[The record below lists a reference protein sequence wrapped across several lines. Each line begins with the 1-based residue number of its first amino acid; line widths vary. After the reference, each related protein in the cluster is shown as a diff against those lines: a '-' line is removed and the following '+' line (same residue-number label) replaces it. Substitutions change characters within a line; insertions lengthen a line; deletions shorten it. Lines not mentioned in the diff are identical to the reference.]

1 MGCKH
6 LYRINQNCL
15 HEYYEFLLSIIRVN
29 SDILKPDSLQ
39 IKIKESQF
47 YILYFY
53 IRSRILAL
61 PPPLKIQRYINR
73 TRYTRNID
81 IERSYKLRN

>member
-15 HEYYEFLLSIIRVN
+15 HEYEFLLSIIRVN

-39 IKIKESQF
+39 IKIKES
-47 YILYFY
+47 
-53 IRSRILAL
+53 
-61 PPPLKIQRYINR
+61 
-73 TRYTRNID
+73 
-81 IERSYKLRN
+81 